1 MEVHHHTHTARQKFL
16 HYFWEFFMLFLAV
29 TLGFFVENL
38 REHSIEHQREKQ
50 YMKSMKED
58 LAKDT
63 AMITERV
70 RWAQSLA
77 WHMDTIVTI
86 IENETFDE
94 SSLRTLYRAN
104 LKALSF
110 YNIGF
115 TERTSQQLKNAGG
128 MRLIRKAAV
137 ADGII
142 NYWNQSDLL
151 QNQNEFLESYK
162 KAARDKSY
170 SLFNQKY
177 YSSGFPVQGAS
188 PQLMTTNILQLTE
201 FANRLAHIKN
211 IIRNVYIP
219 QLQEQQANAKKLMET
234 IDLNY

>member
-1 MEVHHHTHTARQKFL
+1 MEVHNHSHTERKKWT

-38 REHSIEHQREKQ
+38 REHSVEHQREKQ
-50 YMKSMKED
+50 YMQSMKED

-63 AMITERV
+63 GMITDRIE
-70 RWAQSLA
+70 WAQSLVR
-77 WHMDTIVTI
+77 HIDTAVTI
-86 IENETFDE
+86 IQNETFDE
-94 SSLRTLYRAN
+94 VSIKTLYRAN
-104 LKALSF
+104 LKTLSL

-115 TERTSQQLKNAGG
+115 TERTSAQLKNAGG

-142 NYWNQSDLL
+142 NYWNQVEIL
-151 QNQNEFLESYK
+151 QTMNEWLEDFK
-162 KAARDKSY
+162 KAAREKSY

-177 YSSGFPVQGAS
+177 YSVNFPEAS
-188 PQLMTTNILQLTE
+188 PQLMTTSLPQLTE

-219 QLQEQQANAKKLMET
+219 QLQEQQDNAKKLIET